1 MLDYVAFTTT
11 TTSTSDWYHLSQML
25 ITNRIAVVDC
35 ALRGWVDCAISC
47 LGCCNV
53 A

>member
-1 MLDYVAFTTT
+1 MLDHVAFTTT

-35 ALRGWVDCAISC
+35 ALRGWVDCVISC